1 MDWLDNLRAEGERAT
16 RLANDLE
23 YYAAQ
28 LLRIQ
33 TQVRG
38 DRAVQFNP
46 AQRELHK
53 RLEEQKRATG
63 KVRAIV
69 VKGRQLGASTYLA
82 GRFFRAVT
90 TNPGTRSKS

>member
-28 LLRIQ
+28 LLRIS

-38 DRAVQFNP
+38 ARAVQL
-46 AQRELHK
+46 Q
-53 RLEEQKRATG
+53 
-63 KVRAIV
+63 
-69 VKGRQLGASTYLA
+69 
-82 GRFFRAVT
+82 
-90 TNPGTRSKS
+90 PGTARITQET